1 MALTQLPGTMIATST
16 TLTTPTITTPTINTV
31 TSATGQPLVL
41 QTNNGTTAV
50 TINASQQVSFVN
62 NVSMPNT
69 FGFKNRII
77 NGAMAIDQR
86 NSGSSYTP
94 TSSAPYTVDRWAG
107 YSNQAGKFT
116 TQQVADAPAGF
127 TYSTKIT
134 SSSAY
139 SVQSNDYFSF
149 SQQIEGYNV
158 QDIAWGTVNS
168 QYSTLSFWVKSS
180 LTGSFGGSIQDSAE
194 QVCFAFTYTI
204 ASANT
209 WQYQTVTILPYAVVN
224 GTWGRTNGSGC
235 FVWFGL
241 GAGSGRTQSV
251 TNQWTSAQNLQPT
264 GTTQVVAT
272 NGATIQFTGV
282 QLEVGTQATSFDYRD
297 YGRELMMCQRYCLNV
312 NSANCN
318 GTYNR
323 YGYGECNQ
331 TTQLC
336 ANIFFPVQMRTYPSL
351 TTPAASQFCIYTKTT
366 INAGT
371 SIAIGG
377 DGSNVNAAVVVLT
390 TGGTVVQGNAGSI
403 MSNANNTSYLLF
415 TAEL

>member
-50 TINASQQVSFVN
+50 TINTSQQVSFVN

-94 TSSAPYTVDRWAG
+94 TSSSPYTVDRWAG

-209 WQYQTVTILPYAVVN
+209 WQHQTVTILPYAVVN

-297 YGRELMMCQRYCLNV
+297 YGRELMMAQRYYWQDANV
-312 NSANCN
+312 NYRLALLDGGN
-318 GTYNR
+318 
-323 YGYGECNQ
+323 
-331 TTQLC
+331 
-336 ANIFFPVQMRTYPSL
+336 ADYPSL
-351 TTPAASQFCIYTKTT
+351 YITYPVPMRTASPSCTFLTVSAFYYNYSGQRYFTPSGGTAGFSGTPTTLYAIPRLGGISNYPGSTYAQCTGQW
-366 INAGT
+366 NVQ
-371 SIAIGG
+371 IAI
-377 DGSNVNAAVVVLT
+377 ST
-390 TGGTVVQGNAGSI
+390 E
-403 MSNANNTSYLLF
+403 F
-415 TAEL
+415 